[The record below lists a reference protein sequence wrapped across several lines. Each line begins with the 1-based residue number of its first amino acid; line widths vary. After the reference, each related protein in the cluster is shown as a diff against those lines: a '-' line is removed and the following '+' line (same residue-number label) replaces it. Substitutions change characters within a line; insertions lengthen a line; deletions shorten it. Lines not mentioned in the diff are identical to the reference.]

1 MNEIKQITKPTTK
14 IIAGAYKGKVL
25 SLPSLDVTRSSK
37 AVLKES
43 VFNVLQFDIID
54 KIFIESFAGS
64 GSIGLEAISRGAK
77 RAYFIELDKKSY
89 SILVKNCKSINI
101 EKCQTI
107 QGNAFVQTPLIL
119 EFLKNSNETFDLIF
133 IDADKENYPEY
144 LQLVKPRMKS
154 GSVLMIDNVLW
165 YGKVLD
171 EKGNKQT
178 EQIKLVNKLVAEDAD
193 FENVILPLRDGIHLV
208 RKK

>member
-1 MNEIKQITKPTTK
+1 MNETKQITKPTTK

-119 EFLKNSNETFDLIF
+119 EFLKNSKEEIILYVDPPFDFREGMEDIYDKSFRMIENIENSNIF
-133 IDADKENYPEY
+133 KIIIEHESKLEVPKILGKFSLE
-144 LQLVKPRMKS
+144 KTRKFGKS
-154 GSVLMIDNVLW
+154 SLSYFSYKD
-165 YGKVLD
+165 
-171 EKGNKQT
+171 
-178 EQIKLVNKLVAEDAD
+178 
-193 FENVILPLRDGIHLV
+193 
-208 RKK
+208 

>member
-1 MNEIKQITKPTTK
+1 MNETKQITKPTTK

-25 SLPSLDVTRSSK
+25 NLPSLDVTRSSK

-43 VFNVLQFDIID
+43 VFNVLQFDIIN

-119 EFLKNSNETFDLIF
+119 DFLKNS
-133 IDADKENYPEY
+133 KEE
-144 LQLVKPRMKS
+144 
-154 GSVLMIDNVLW
+154 
-165 YGKVLD
+165 
-171 EKGNKQT
+171 
-178 EQIKLVNKLVAEDAD
+178 
-193 FENVILPLRDGIHLV
+193 VILYVDPPFDFREGMEDIYDKSFRMIENIENSNIFKIIIEHESKLEIPKILGKFSLEKT
-208 RKK
+208 RKFGKSSLSYFSYKD

>member
-1 MNEIKQITKPTTK
+1 MNEMKQITKPTTK

-119 EFLKNSNETFDLIF
+119 EFLKNS
-133 IDADKENYPEY
+133 KEE
-144 LQLVKPRMKS
+144 
-154 GSVLMIDNVLW
+154 
-165 YGKVLD
+165 
-171 EKGNKQT
+171 
-178 EQIKLVNKLVAEDAD
+178 
-193 FENVILPLRDGIHLV
+193 VILYVDPPFDFREGMEDIYDKSFRMIENIENSNIFKIIIEHESKLEIPKILGKFSLEKT
-208 RKK
+208 RKFGKSSLSYFSYKD

>member
-1 MNEIKQITKPTTK
+1 MNEIKPITKPTTK

-119 EFLKNSNETFDLIF
+119 DFLKNS
-133 IDADKENYPEY
+133 KEE
-144 LQLVKPRMKS
+144 
-154 GSVLMIDNVLW
+154 
-165 YGKVLD
+165 
-171 EKGNKQT
+171 
-178 EQIKLVNKLVAEDAD
+178 
-193 FENVILPLRDGIHLV
+193 VILYVDPPFDFREGMEDIYDKSFRMIENIENNNIFKIIIEHESKLEVPKILGKFSLEKT
-208 RKK
+208 RKFGKSSLSYFSYKD

>member
-1 MNEIKQITKPTTK
+1 MNETKQITKPTTK

-119 EFLKNSNETFDLIF
+119 EFLKNSKEEVVLYVDPPFDFREGMEDIYDKSFRMIENIENSNIF
-133 IDADKENYPEY
+133 KIIIEHESKLEVPKILGKFSLE
-144 LQLVKPRMKS
+144 KTRKFGKS
-154 GSVLMIDNVLW
+154 SLSYFSYKD
-165 YGKVLD
+165 
-171 EKGNKQT
+171 
-178 EQIKLVNKLVAEDAD
+178 
-193 FENVILPLRDGIHLV
+193 
-208 RKK
+208 

>member
-119 EFLKNSNETFDLIF
+119 EFLKNS
-133 IDADKENYPEY
+133 KEE
-144 LQLVKPRMKS
+144 
-154 GSVLMIDNVLW
+154 
-165 YGKVLD
+165 
-171 EKGNKQT
+171 
-178 EQIKLVNKLVAEDAD
+178 
-193 FENVILPLRDGIHLV
+193 VILYVDPPFDFREGMKDIYDKSFRMIENIENSNIFKIIIEHESKLEVPKILGKFSLEKT
-208 RKK
+208 RKFGKSSLSYFSYKD

>member
-1 MNEIKQITKPTTK
+1 MNETKQITKPTTK

-119 EFLKNSNETFDLIF
+119 EFLKNS
-133 IDADKENYPEY
+133 KEE
-144 LQLVKPRMKS
+144 
-154 GSVLMIDNVLW
+154 
-165 YGKVLD
+165 
-171 EKGNKQT
+171 
-178 EQIKLVNKLVAEDAD
+178 
-193 FENVILPLRDGIHLV
+193 VILYVDPPFDYREGMEDIYDKSFRMIKNIENSNIFKIIIEHESKLEVPKILGKFSLEKT
-208 RKK
+208 RKFGKSSLSYFSYKD

>member
-1 MNEIKQITKPTTK
+1 MNEIKPITKPTTK

-25 SLPSLDVTRSSK
+25 NLPSLDVTRSSK

-119 EFLKNSNETFDLIF
+119 EFLKNS
-133 IDADKENYPEY
+133 KEE
-144 LQLVKPRMKS
+144 
-154 GSVLMIDNVLW
+154 
-165 YGKVLD
+165 
-171 EKGNKQT
+171 
-178 EQIKLVNKLVAEDAD
+178 
-193 FENVILPLRDGIHLV
+193 VILYVDPPFDFREGMEDIYDKSFRMIENIENSNIFKIIIEHESKLEVPKILGKFSLEKT
-208 RKK
+208 RKFGKSSLSYFSYKA

>member
-119 EFLKNSNETFDLIF
+119 EFLKNSKEEVILYVDPPFDYREGMEDIYDKSFRMIENIENSNIF
-133 IDADKENYPEY
+133 KIIIEHESKLEVP
-144 LQLVKPRMKS
+144 
-154 GSVLMIDNVLW
+154 
-165 YGKVLD
+165 KVLGKFSL
-171 EKGNKQT
+171 EKT
-178 EQIKLVNKLVAEDAD
+178 
-193 FENVILPLRDGIHLV
+193 
-208 RKK
+208 RKFGKSSLSYYSYTI

>member
-1 MNEIKQITKPTTK
+1 MNETKQITKPTTK

-119 EFLKNSNETFDLIF
+119 DFLKNSKDEIILYVDPPFDYRDNMEDIYDKSFRMIKNIEVDNIF
-133 IDADKENYPEY
+133 KIIIEHQSALEVPTVLGKFSLE
-144 LQLVKPRMKS
+144 KTRKFGKS
-154 GSVLMIDNVLW
+154 SLSYYSYTI
-165 YGKVLD
+165 
-171 EKGNKQT
+171 
-178 EQIKLVNKLVAEDAD
+178 
-193 FENVILPLRDGIHLV
+193 
-208 RKK
+208 

>member
-89 SILVKNCKSINI
+89 SILVKNCKNINI

-119 EFLKNSNETFDLIF
+119 EFLKNS
-133 IDADKENYPEY
+133 KEE
-144 LQLVKPRMKS
+144 
-154 GSVLMIDNVLW
+154 
-165 YGKVLD
+165 
-171 EKGNKQT
+171 
-178 EQIKLVNKLVAEDAD
+178 
-193 FENVILPLRDGIHLV
+193 VILYVDPPFDFREGMEDIYDKSFRMIENIENINIFKIIIEHESKLEVPKILGKFSLEKT
-208 RKK
+208 RKFGKSSLSYFSYKD

>member
-1 MNEIKQITKPTTK
+1 MKESKPTTK

-25 SLPSLDVTRSSK
+25 ELPSLDVTRSSK
-37 AVLKES
+37 AMLKES

-77 RAYFIELDKKSY
+77 RAYFIELDKSSY
-89 SILVKNCKSINI
+89 SILLKNCKTVNI

-119 EFLKNSNETFDLIF
+119 DFLRNSKDEIVLYIDPPFD
-133 IDADKENYPEY
+133 Y
-144 LQLVKPRMKS
+144 
-154 GSVLMIDNVLW
+154 
-165 YGKVLD
+165 
-171 EKGNKQT
+171 
-178 EQIKLVNKLVAEDAD
+178 
-193 FENVILPLRDGIHLV
+193 RDGMEDIYDKSFRMIANLESNNIFKIIIEHESKLEV
-208 RKK
+208 PQILGKFSLEKTRKFGKSSLSYYSYTV